1 MLVSYQVMARK
12 QFKLGREVNLLDVY
26 PRSKRPIEE
35 RAFTLTV
42 KDRLL
47 ARRFG
52 KEYFDG
58 TRNQGYGG
66 YNYHPRFWQP
76 VVRRMQ
82 KYYRLNSKSTI
93 LDVGCGKG
101 FLLYDFRE
109 LIPGITVAGID
120 ISEYAIQ
127 NAMEDVKP
135 SVSVENVKKLPFA
148 DKTFDLVI
156 AINTV
161 HNLPLEDC
169 FVALQEIE
177 RVSQK
182 YKFIIVDAWRTEE
195 EKQNMIKWNLTGL
208 TYFSTDG
215 WKELF
220 KLAGYTGDF
229 YWFIAQ

>member
-1 MLVSYQVMARK
+1 MPRNK
-12 QFKLGREVNLLDVY
+12 FKLGREVNLLDVY

-35 RAFTLTV
+35 RAVTV
-42 KDRLL
+42 TVRDRLL
-47 ARRFG
+47 ARQFG

-76 VVRRMQ
+76 VVKRMQ
-82 KYYRLNSKSTI
+82 KYYRLNSKSQI

-101 FLLYDFRE
+101 FLLHDFRE

-127 NAMEDVKP
+127 NAMDDVKP
-135 SVSVENVKKLPFA
+135 FVSIGNAKKIPFA
-148 DKTFDLVI
+148 DNNFDLVI
-156 AINTV
+156 AINTI
-161 HNLPLEDC
+161 HNLPLEEC
-169 FVALQEIE
+169 FEALKEIE
-177 RVSQK
+177 RVSSK
-182 YKFIIVDAWRTEE
+182 HKFIIVDAWRTEE
-195 EKQNMIKWNLTGL
+195 ERQNMIKWNLTGI